1 MKSEERGLQ
10 RGSFFRRGRNST
22 IDTIIYKGEN
32 SFPTYDVVRYRT
44 TLGREITNMASPLL
58 LLRRSAATATWSS
71 FSRSSPFAAA
81 ISSSS
86 ARRPRRDGGI
96 VASAAGRRRCEST
109 TIHLGCLDDDADDD
123 DRDDDT
129 TAPRRTIH
137 SAKSHI
143 ARGVGRL
150 TDLVFASGSGS
161 RVRTTCGKTLLD
173 FTSGIGVVNTGHSHP
188 AVVSAARDQLDCIV
202 HSQVNLGYHDKML
215 ELTELLLPNMPRGL
229 DTLYYGTTGAE
240 AVENAVKMARAFTG
254 KHAVVVFRG
263 GYHGRTFGTMAMTVS
278 GAFCRI
284 VPSSWCIV
292 FVSREYPTSRMLA
305 DLRTRLFPP
314 RRSIRVRRRRRE
326 FTGKQARINIVW
338 RRTSSG

>member
-1 MKSEERGLQ
+1 MPTSLRNSIEQHTISYL
-10 RGSFFRRGRNST
+10 STRRGK
-22 IDTIIYKGEN
+22 ILWILIFHFLWLLEK
-32 SFPTYDVVRYRT
+32 
-44 TLGREITNMASPLL
+44 MMAASPVL
-58 LLRRSAATATWSS
+58 LLRRSAATAAWSP
-71 FSRSSPFAAA
+71 FSRSPPFAAA

-96 VASAAGRRRCEST
+96 VAAGAAGRRRCEST
-109 TIHLGCLDDDADDD
+109 TIHLGCLDDDTGDDA
-123 DRDDDT
+123 

-161 RVRTTCGKTLLD
+161 YVRTTCGRTLLD
-173 FTSGIGVVNTGHSHP
+173 FTSGIGVLNTGHSHP
-188 AVVSAARDQLDCIV
+188 AVMSAARDQFECGIV

-254 KHAVVVFRG
+254 KHAVLVFRG

-278 GAFCRI
+278 GGAFCRRI
-284 VPSSWCIV
+284 VPRRRAS
-292 FVSREYPTSRMLA
+292 FFFASRVYYPTSRMLV

-314 RRSIRVRRRRRE
+314 PSFDIRVLRRRRE
-326 FTGKQARINIVW
+326 FTGKRARTNM
-338 RRTSSG
+338 

>member
-1 MKSEERGLQ
+1 M
-10 RGSFFRRGRNST
+10 
-22 IDTIIYKGEN
+22 
-32 SFPTYDVVRYRT
+32 
-44 TLGREITNMASPLL
+44 
-58 LLRRSAATATWSS
+58 
-71 FSRSSPFAAA
+71 
-81 ISSSS
+81 
-86 ARRPRRDGGI
+86 
-96 VASAAGRRRCEST
+96 
-109 TIHLGCLDDDADDD
+109 
-123 DRDDDT
+123 
-129 TAPRRTIH
+129 
-137 SAKSHI
+137 
-143 ARGVGRL
+143 
-150 TDLVFASGSGS
+150 
-161 RVRTTCGKTLLD
+161 
-173 FTSGIGVVNTGHSHP
+173 NTGHSHP
-188 AVVSAARDQLDCIV
+188 AVISAARDQLDSIV